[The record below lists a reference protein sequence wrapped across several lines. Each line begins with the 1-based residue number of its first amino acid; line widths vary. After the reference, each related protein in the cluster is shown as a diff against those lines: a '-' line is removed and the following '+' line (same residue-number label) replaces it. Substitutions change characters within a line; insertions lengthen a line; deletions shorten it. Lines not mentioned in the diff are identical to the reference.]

1 LLELGLG
8 VDRLMARVEGRT
20 GAVVSGVAVCYGA
33 LMLAL
38 PFIGDRSGSVEV
50 PIAIWLA
57 GSFLAGILVPR
68 RWMLAIPIV
77 VFAMLLGVLVLG
89 ISDSEF
95 FSDPLSSIGL
105 FVLAGGQIAGLL
117 AGFITITL
125 WRKATTWR

>member
-1 LLELGLG
+1 MTQ
-8 VDRLMARVEGRT
+8 VDGKTR
-20 GAVVSGVAVCYGA
+20 AVVSGVAVSYGT

-38 PFIGDRSGSVEV
+38 PFIGDRSESVEV

-68 RWMLAIPIV
+68 RWMLSIPIV
-77 VFAMLLGVLVLG
+77 VFATLLGVLVLG

-117 AGFITITL
+117 AGFIAVKF
-125 WRKATTWR
+125 WHRATTWR